1 MTLEEVKQYYTDIDK
16 CHGNCNTCYNY
27 YLCDYLTELILNSD
41 KHEEEIKELT
51 KEKLER
57 L

>member
-1 MTLEEVKQYYTDIDK
+1 MTLEEVKQYYIDIDK